1 MMMPS
6 TMILTTCI
14 SMVLKRNRGLSL
26 DIGSRYERAEHKT
39 HNSNHKSQK
48 LDTISATNWCWSST
62 SNSKLW
68 CDPSPLLFIIII
80 IIIMKRL
87 KQRLTL
93 KSNQSNDDWYR
104 NVFKRRPKVSRDD
117 AIDQTGKTTAIS
129 VTMLITI
136 AKTVSDGFGGRLA
149 FAASLYVCPLQN
161 DGQPSSMLDRDWGG
175 GRSRPP
181 KHKFSVTSVG
191 VIFNQWGG

>member
-1 MMMPS
+1 MS
-6 TMILTTCI
+6 
-14 SMVLKRNRGLSL
+14 
-26 DIGSRYERAEHKT
+26 D
-39 HNSNHKSQK
+39 
-48 LDTISATNWCWSST
+48 DTSSHVRV
-62 SNSKLW
+62 SHLY
-68 CDPSPLLFIIII
+68 DELLLFII

-87 KQRLTL
+87 KRRLTL
-93 KSNQSNDDWYR
+93 KSNQSNNDWYR

-136 AKTVSDGFGGRLA
+136 AKTVSDGFGGILA

-175 GRSRPP
+175 ESKPTP
-181 KHKFSVTSVG
+181 QTQIFSHQCGGHLQPVG
-191 VIFNQWGG
+191 V

>member
-1 MMMPS
+1 MRS
-6 TMILTTCI
+6 FT
-14 SMVLKRNRGLSL
+14 
-26 DIGSRYERAEHKT
+26 
-39 HNSNHKSQK
+39 
-48 LDTISATNWCWSST
+48 
-62 SNSKLW
+62 
-68 CDPSPLLFIIII
+68 IIIHYHYYYYNEKI
-80 IIIMKRL
+80 KA
-87 KQRLTL
+87 TL
-93 KSNQSNDDWYR
+93 NAKIKSVWYR

-149 FAASLYVCPLQN
+149 FAASMYVCPLKN

-175 GRSRPP
+175 RSRPP
-181 KHKFSVTSVG
+181 RHKFSVTSVG